1 MNILARFNQLKITLP
16 SVYNEIDQKWL
27 IETLGKLKF
36 QERNKAIVK
45 YAEVY
50 SAAYEAEKISYKK
63 ENAAGRSANIRL
75 RKYVER
81 CNAKRNETVNE
92 PPSLSM

>member
-1 MNILARFNQLKITLP
+1 MDILARFNQLKITLP
-16 SVYNEIDQKWL
+16 SAYNENDKSWL
-27 IETLGKLKF
+27 LETLGNLKF
-36 QERNKAIVK
+36 QERKKAIAK

-50 SAAYEAEKISYKK
+50 REVYQAEPLSYKK

-81 CNAKRNETVNE
+81 CNAKRNENVNE